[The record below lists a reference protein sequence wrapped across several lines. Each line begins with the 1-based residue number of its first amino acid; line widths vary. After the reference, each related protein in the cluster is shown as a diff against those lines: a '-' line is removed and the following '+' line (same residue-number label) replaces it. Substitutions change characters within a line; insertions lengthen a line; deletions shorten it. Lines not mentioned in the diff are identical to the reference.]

1 MPQPIYRTL
10 FNDYRWYIPFTFID
24 LVLHFDKYLPGILQQ
39 YGLWTYVILFLILF
53 CETGL
58 VIAPYLPG
66 DSMLFVA
73 GTLAGAGLLNIWILL
88 GSLILACILGD
99 TLNYWIGYTFE
110 LKVLEWKYSLVK
122 KEHLEETQEY
132 FEKYGGFTIVIA
144 RFMPFIR
151 TFAPFLAGVGKMRY
165 SWFLGYNIL
174 GGVLWS
180 CLFLLAGYFVGNLPI
195 VQANF
200 TLIVYGIIAVSF
212 VALVSVFV
220 KIYRSM
226 KKGKGI

>member
-1 MPQPIYRTL
+1 MVL
-10 FNDYRWYIPFTFID
+10 PFTFID

>member
-1 MPQPIYRTL
+1 MVL
-10 FNDYRWYIPFTFID
+10 PFTFID

-88 GSLILACILGD
+88 GSLILACVLGD

>member
-1 MPQPIYRTL
+1 MVL
-10 FNDYRWYIPFTFID
+10 PFTFID

-73 GTLAGAGLLNIWILL
+73 GTLAGAGMLNIWILL
-88 GSLILACILGD
+88 GSLILACVLGD

>member
-1 MPQPIYRTL
+1 MVL
-10 FNDYRWYIPFTFID
+10 PFTFID
-24 LVLHFDKYLPGILQQ
+24 LVLHFDKYLPGILHQ

-73 GTLAGAGLLNIWILL
+73 GTLAGAGMLNIWILL
-88 GSLILACILGD
+88 GSLILACVLGD

>member
-1 MPQPIYRTL
+1 MV
-10 FNDYRWYIPFTFID
+10 IPFTFID

>member
-1 MPQPIYRTL
+1 MVL
-10 FNDYRWYIPFTFID
+10 PFTFID

-73 GTLAGAGLLNIWILL
+73 GTLAGAGMLNIWILL